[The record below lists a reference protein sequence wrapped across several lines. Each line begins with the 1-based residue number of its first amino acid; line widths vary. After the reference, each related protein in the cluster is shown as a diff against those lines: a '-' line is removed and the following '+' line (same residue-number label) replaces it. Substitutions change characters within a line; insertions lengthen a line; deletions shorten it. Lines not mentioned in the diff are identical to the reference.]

1 MCQNCPRLL
10 YVIQVH
16 AVPLYSAC
24 LSVLL
29 MRQTSPDLG
38 CQQFALTASPA
49 ELKDPFSVGVVN
61 GTGVIE
67 GADLRNFLRDKLR
80 RCFVKK
86 GVRIRF
92 QNNQSLRILT
102 HVAPLNP
109 QKSFYPSECLSRRIA
124 CCKGLHRGRTVPLKT
139 VLRPSCIASAA

>member
-1 MCQNCPRLL
+1 LL
-10 YVIQVH
+10 ECTAH
-16 AVPLYSAC
+16 APNISA
-24 LSVLL
+24 
-29 MRQTSPDLG
+29 DFG

-80 RCFVKK
+80 RSFVKK

-92 QNNQSLRILT
+92 QNNHSLRILT
-102 HVAPLNP
+102 HVAPPNS
-109 QKSFYPSECLSRRIA
+109 KKCCYPSECLSRA
-124 CCKGLHRGRTVPLKT
+124 GLL
-139 VLRPSCIASAA
+139 AAEDCVDAGLCP